1 MSTNVIL
8 LRPVLRIV
16 LVTESVLLTME
27 QLMSCPLVAVIAS
40 ETQLRNMHQ
49 TFLSTYFREEL
60 KIL

>member
-49 TFLSTYFREEL
+49 TPRLLGLYSPNH
-60 KIL
+60 